1 MIEVFDCEQG
11 SPAWYVCRLG
21 LPTASEFKTVLAQG
35 RGGAESETRRTY
47 LYKLVGEILTGEPMW
62 NYTNEHFERG
72 KQMEEEARDL
82 YTFLTDA
89 ELTRVGF
96 IKNHG
101 AGCSPDSLIGKNGML
116 EVKTK
121 LAHLQV
127 EALLDGV
134 LPPEHKAQVQG
145 QLWIAEREWVDF
157 VSYWP
162 KLPLLKVRVHRDEPY
177 IERLA
182 KEVERFKDELQT
194 LLARVQAGYAA
205 LARSA

>member
-1 MIEVFDCEQG
+1 MIEVFDCLQG
-11 SPAWYVCRLG
+11 SPEWHACRLG

-47 LYKLVGEILTGEPMW
+47 LYKLVGEILTGEPMY
-62 NYTNEHFERG
+62 NYQNDHMERG

-82 YTFLTDA
+82 YMFLTDA

-96 IKNHG
+96 IKNHS
-101 AGCSPDSLIGKNGML
+101 AGCSPDSLIDKNGML

-177 IERLA
+177 IERLS
-182 KEVERFKDELQT
+182 KEVARFQEELQM
-194 LLARVQAGYAA
+194 LLARVQHDYSG
-205 LARSA
+205 LAKSA